1 MLKTEINIEVKI
13 MTKIKDLR
21 DKNSGELKKLLDE
34 KREYVRKLRF
44 DISAKQ
50 IKNTKDLRNA
60 KRDIARIL
68 TLINESVN

>member
-1 MLKTEINIEVKI
+1 

-68 TLINESVN
+68 TLIKEQIN